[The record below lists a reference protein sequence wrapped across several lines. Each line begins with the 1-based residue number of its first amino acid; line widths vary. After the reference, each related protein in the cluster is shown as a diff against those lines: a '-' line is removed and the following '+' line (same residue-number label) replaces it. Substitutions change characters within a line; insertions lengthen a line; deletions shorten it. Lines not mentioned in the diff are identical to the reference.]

1 MNPAAPLGSSCAV
14 IHEENGAAWA
24 VSGVIPTVE
33 RGTNHLRV
41 VGVRPEESNSIRD
54 HLAFLCRGQVGS
66 GDFAT
71 RRRKR
76 PAGRQSRLT

>member
-1 MNPAAPLGSSCAV
+1 MLGSFCSALHQEEEAV
-14 IHEENGAAWA
+14 WA

-33 RGTNHLRV
+33 RGTTHLRV
-41 VGVRPEESNSIRD
+41 AGVRPEESNSIRD

-71 RRRKR
+71 GCRRR